1 MLCWESRSHA
11 CTVPL
16 ANAQTR
22 VQDGVTDI
30 SRRSTTTFCYHI
42 LLFGGCR
49 PPATLSQDERLKKLE
64 ATLDKLAQKSFRWQ
78 EARGGWE
85 ALPLM
90 LHLSEG
96 S

>member
-1 MLCWESRSHA
+1 MPAQFRWQTRRHA
-11 CTVPL
+11 CKMGS
-16 ANAQTR
+16 QT
-22 VQDGVTDI
+22 
-30 SRRSTTTFCYHI
+30 SRHLQTKHNHM
-42 LLFGGCR
+42 LFGGCR
-49 PPATLSQDERLKKLE
+49 PATLSQDERLKKLE